1 MGGRERGKA
10 GDFQRTKRLLAASA
24 AGGGGEG
31 ESPAAAPAGVGEK
44 HKKHK
49 KSTGSLCF
57 ISLETSAPSQAR
69 PTGAAGQK
77 APLLLLP
84 EARSRRGSSILTP
97 WGDIWGG

>member
-1 MGGRERGKA
+1 MDGRERGKA
-10 GDFQRTKRLLAASA
+10 GDFQRTKRLLAASEA
-24 AGGGGEG
+24 SGSGEG

-57 ISLETSAPSQAR
+57 ISLETPAPSQAR
-69 PTGAAGQK
+69 PTRAAGQN
-77 APLLLLP
+77 ALLLLP
-84 EARSRRGSSILTP
+84 EAWSRRGSSILTP